1 MENGTAGLDISQAA
15 AALGVSADVV
25 RKRVRRGRL
34 QAYKLDGRWK
44 VVLPTVQEPVQ
55 ANGQGGPVDHGLD
68 HGQDNG
74 GPAGDSAVTLIAQ
87 LRAENDHLWRLTE
100 HQAGVIAQMA
110 ARMAALLPAPASVSD
125 ATGGAPAAS
134 THAQPETPHQT
145 SVPRRPWW
153 RRLFGAH

>member
-1 MENGTAGLDISQAA
+1 MQDGTVGLDISQAA

-25 RKRVRRGRL
+25 RKRVRRGKL
-34 QAYKLDGRWK
+34 PAYKVDGRWK
-44 VVLPTVQEPVQ
+44 VVLPPVQEPVQ
-55 ANGQGGPVDHGLD
+55 ANGQDGPVD

-74 GPAGDSAVTLIAQ
+74 GRAGSVALIAQ